1 MSGFLVERD
10 FAGRQSIGSRDE
22 QQDAY
27 AFSLIEG
34 DGEKGIAESFLLLLA
49 DGMGGYQG
57 GREAA
62 MAAVQGFVD
71 AFFGLEQA
79 QDAENPPGKK
89 LKEALLAANSSVL
102 ALVESDEERFGDAGT
117 TLLAMLCKRDS
128 VHWIS
133 VGDSPLFLWRKKKMV
148 RLNEDHSMRA
158 VLARKVAEGQMSAA
172 DVETH
177 PERNMLLAALN
188 GEEPEKIDAPSE
200 AFKLEPGDILLA
212 ASDGLLSLP
221 LPQIEALLT
230 KNLKKSASDIVRLLL
245 DKVAA
250 QKIAKQDNATIAV
263 IKI

>member
-34 DGEKGIAESFLLLLA
+34 DAEKGIAESFLLLLA

-62 MAAVQGFVD
+62 MSAVQGFVD
-71 AFFGLEQA
+71 AFFGEEQA
-79 QDAENPPGKK
+79 VVTDTPPGKI
-89 LKEALLAANSSVL
+89 LKESLLAANRSVL
-102 ALVESDEERFGDAGT
+102 ALVESDEETFGDAGT

-128 VHWIS
+128 VRWIS
-133 VGDSPLFLWRKKKMV
+133 VGDSPLFLRRKKKLV

-158 VLARKVAEGQMSAA
+158 VLARKVADGQMSAA

-188 GEEPEKIDAPSE
+188 GVEPEKIDAPKD
-200 AFKLEPGDILLA
+200 AFPLEPGDILLA
-212 ASDGLLSLP
+212 ASDGILSLP
-221 LPQIEALLT
+221 LPEIEALLK
-230 KNLKKSASDIVRLLL
+230 KNSKKPASEIVRILL

-250 QKIAKQDNATIAV
+250 KKITKQDNTTIAV